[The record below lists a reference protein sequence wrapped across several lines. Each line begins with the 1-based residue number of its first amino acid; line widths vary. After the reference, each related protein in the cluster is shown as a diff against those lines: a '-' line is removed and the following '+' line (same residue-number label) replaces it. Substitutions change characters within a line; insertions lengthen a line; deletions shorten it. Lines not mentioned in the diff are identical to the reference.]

1 MNKFRS
7 FNSKFPS
14 LIPLLLFLQL
24 VYWSSVGLGLS
35 LNARLI
41 VLIVVSIL
49 GAIVGFLRI
58 ILFASVE
65 EE

>member
-1 MNKFRS
+1 MNKLRS

-14 LIPLLLFLQL
+14 LIPILLFLQL

-49 GAIVGFLRI
+49 GAILGFLRI
-58 ILFASVE
+58 ILFTSVE